1 MRRVAIFSNNIDLVK
16 SWSHALISHFEV
28 YTASNASELS
38 SAAVVVID
46 SANVDTDADLI
57 TIISSSSARF
67 LIIGKS
73 WSEDKQINALIHGVA
88 GYCGESEPPKLLLKA
103 VTSILKGDIW
113 IQRHLVP
120 RVIGALVKMKP
131 TPSEE
136 IDSTKSIESSTLLA
150 TLSTRENDVA
160 RMIRSGESNKIIA
173 TSLAI
178 SERTVKAHLTSI
190 FKKLGVSDRLHLA
203 LFVKEYS

>member
-1 MRRVAIFSNNIDLVK
+1 MRRVAILSNNMDLVK
-16 SWSHALISHFEV
+16 LWSHALISHFEV
-28 YTASNASELS
+28 YTASNVSELS